1 MLKWILLGVLAA
13 LVLGV
18 AWLLRKRARF
28 DEEIRRS
35 LLSLKRKGGAPEEV
49 FSHQSLAEY
58 PEPVRRFLTH
68 AIADGARLAGS
79 VDFEMEGEI
88 LLNPKG
94 KWQQFSARE
103 VIAGRHGF
111 VWDARVKAGILS
123 VRGVDAYL
131 EGKGRMRVWVA
142 RLFQII
148 DAASEDISRSTLGRL
163 AAELAWAPAVLYA
176 MEGVSWSA
184 PSDEEVVARLRIE
197 NEDIE
202 LHLKIDESGA
212 LKELW
217 LDRWSINIDP
227 EGPKYLPFGASVSG
241 EASFG
246 GYTIASKMEGG
257 WNFGNESYAPF
268 IRLTLTEAEFR

>member
-1 MLKWILLGVLAA
+1 MLMWILLGILAV
-13 LVLGV
+13 LVLGL

-28 DEEIRRS
+28 DEEIRQS
-35 LLSLKRKGGAPEEV
+35 LLALKRRGGAPEEV
-49 FSHQSLAEY
+49 FSHESLAQH

-79 VDFEMEGEI
+79 VDFQMQGEI
-88 LLNPKG
+88 LLNPRG
-94 KWQQFSARE
+94 KWQEFTARE
-103 VIAGRHGF
+103 VIAGHHGF
-111 VWDARVKAGILS
+111 VWDAQVKAGILS

-131 EGKGRMRVWVA
+131 EGEGRMRVWVA

-148 DAASEDISRSTLGRL
+148 DATSEDISRSTLGRL

-184 PSDEEVVARLRIE
+184 PSDEEVVARFGIE

-202 LHLKIDESGA
+202 LHLKIDEKGA
-212 LKELW
+212 LTELW

-246 GYTIASKMEGG
+246 GYTIASVMEGG

-268 IRLTLTEAEFR
+268 IRLTLTQADFR

>member
-1 MLKWILLGVLAA
+1 MLMWILLGILAV
-13 LVLGV
+13 LVLGL

-28 DEEIRRS
+28 DEEIRQS
-35 LLSLKRKGGAPEEV
+35 LLALKRRGGAPEEV
-49 FSHQSLAEY
+49 FSHESLAQH

-79 VDFEMEGEI
+79 VDFQMQGEI
-88 LLNPKG
+88 LLNPRG
-94 KWQQFSARE
+94 KWQEFTARE

-111 VWDARVKAGILS
+111 VWDAQVKAGILS

-131 EGKGRMRVWVA
+131 EGEGRMRVWVA

-148 DAASEDISRSTLGRL
+148 DATSEDISRSTLGRL

-184 PSDEEVVARLRIE
+184 PSDEEVVARFGIE

-202 LHLKIDESGA
+202 LHLKIDEKGA
-212 LKELW
+212 LTELW

-246 GYTIASKMEGG
+246 GYTIASVMEGG

-268 IRLTLTEAEFR
+268 IRLTLTQADFR

>member
-1 MLKWILLGVLAA
+1 MLKWILLGIFAVLALG
-13 LVLGV
+13 LV
-18 AWLLRKRARF
+18 WLVRKRARF
-28 DEEIRRS
+28 DEEIRQN

-49 FSHQSLAEY
+49 FSHDSLARH

-111 VWDARVKAGILS
+111 AWDAQVKAGILS
-123 VRGVDAYL
+123 VRGVDAFL
-131 EGKGRMRVWVA
+131 EGEGRMRVWVA

-148 DAASEDISRSTLGRL
+148 DASSEDISRSTLGRL

-176 MEGVSWSA
+176 MEDVSWSA
-184 PSDEEVVARLRIE
+184 PAGDEVVARFSVE

-202 LHLKIDESGA
+202 LHLGIDEKGA
-212 LKELW
+212 LKALW

-227 EGPKYLPFGASVSG
+227 EGPKYLPFGASVSA
-241 EASFG
+241 EATFG
-246 GYTIASKMEGG
+246 DYTIASEMEGG
-257 WNFGNESYAPF
+257 WNYGNEHYAPF
-268 IRLTLTEAEFR
+268 IRLTLTQAEFR